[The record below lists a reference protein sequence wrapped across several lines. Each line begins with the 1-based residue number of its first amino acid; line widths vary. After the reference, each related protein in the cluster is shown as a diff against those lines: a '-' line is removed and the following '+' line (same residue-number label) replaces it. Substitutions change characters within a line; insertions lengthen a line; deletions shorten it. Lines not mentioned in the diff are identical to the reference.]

1 MACNEEG
8 PLEGISSGGVLT
20 ASLRF
25 WAPFSYEPLAFLED
39 AFDEAPLPFCFLPNQ
54 CGNPCLRLNPPG
66 GNLSSSDALTVS
78 EFDDPVV

>member
-1 MACNEEG
+1 MVCAEEE

-25 WAPFSYEPLAFLED
+25 WAPGSCEPLAYLED
-39 AFDEAPLPFCFLPNQ
+39 AIDEAPLPFCFLPNQ

-66 GNLSSSDALTVS
+66 SSLSSSNALTVS